1 MTLRITDVDGF
12 VADIAKF
19 RTFFPEHEALPPVG
33 ILASLSVE
41 KSVLTYAK
49 RQGFLVLAGGDELME
64 IKNRP
69 EFEPKRW

>member
-1 MTLRITDVDGF
+1 
-12 VADIAKF
+12 
-19 RTFFPEHEALPPVG
+19 
-33 ILASLSVE
+33 VE